1 MKPELEA
8 KVKAAHKE
16 ISRLCESGGT
26 TWRMRVPVQKDD
38 SDMVL
43 HDALT
48 ALTAEVN
55 QLEAARKAKETKPV
69 NYLDNPV
76 RERKYF

>member
-8 KVKAAHKE
+8 KVKEAHAE
-16 ISRLCESGGT
+16 ISRMCQPGT
-26 TWRMRVPVQKDD
+26 TWRMCIPVQKGD

-55 QLEAARKAKETKPV
+55 QLEAALKAKEPKPV